1 MNELVNGQVTP
12 QGDKVAAPFERRYTV
27 AEVAAVCR
35 LSEESV
41 RRAIRS
47 GELTAKR
54 KRHARRTYV
63 VTESELRRWLED
75 EFEEVVAR

>member
-1 MNELVNGQVTP
+1 MEGMEE
-12 QGDKVAAPFERRYTV
+12 AAARQQEVLPPFERRYTV
-27 AEVAAVCR
+27 AEVASVCR

-47 GELTAKR
+47 GELAAKR

-75 EFEEVVAR
+75 EFEDVVA